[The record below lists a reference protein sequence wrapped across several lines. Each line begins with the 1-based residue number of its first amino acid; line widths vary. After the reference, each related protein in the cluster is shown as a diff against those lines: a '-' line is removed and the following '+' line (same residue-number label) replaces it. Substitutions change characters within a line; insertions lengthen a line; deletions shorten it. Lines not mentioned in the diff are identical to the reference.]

1 MKKCLDILLDALF
14 AVIGLFPK
22 IFYLSR
28 REREVK
34 PTDTASV
41 KPATQSTSNNPLPNP
56 VIPPPKPTKEQ
67 EFVKALGIA
76 VTDGFDPLI
85 LYTHAYHETGNFKH
99 IVGDWN
105 YFGMKPPKHW
115 IGKIVRIKTQEYD
128 NYYKTIYDYFCDFTN
143 AEDCVKF
150 YIKQIKRLYPESYKN
165 RQDAQ
170 LYFWGLTRWRYK
182 WASDP
187 TYSEKLIKLYTD
199 LKANGI
205 AERIGAKIV

>member
-22 IFYLSR
+22 IFYLFR

-34 PTDTASV
+34 PTDTVSV
-41 KPATQSTSNNPLPNP
+41 GNAMTNTLPNP
-56 VIPPPKPTKEQ
+56 AIPPPKPTKEQ

-105 YFGMKPPKHW
+105 YFGMKPPGHW
-115 IGKIVRIKTQEYD
+115 QGKVIKIKTQEYD
-128 NYYKTIYDYFCDFTN
+128 KQYHTIYDYFCDFAT
-143 AEDCVKF
+143 ADACVKF
-150 YIKQIKRLYPESYKN
+150 YISQIKRLYPESYKN

-182 WASDP
+182 WATDP
-187 TYSEKLIKLYTD
+187 IYSEKLIKLYAD

-205 AERIGAKIV
+205 QEQIRT

>member
-1 MKKCLDILLDALF
+1 MENICLI
-14 AVIGLFPK
+14 AVSVVTKWIKTTSGLF
-22 IFYLSR
+22 R
-28 REREVK
+28 REQEVK

-41 KPATQSTSNNPLPNP
+41 GNAMTNILPNP
-56 VIPPPKPTKEQ
+56 AIPSPKPSKEQ
-67 EFVKALGIA
+67 EFVKALGHA
-76 VTDGFDPLI
+76 VADGFDPLI
-85 LYTHAYHETGNFKH
+85 PYTHAYHETGNFKH
-99 IVGDWN
+99 LVGEWN

-115 IGKIVRIKTQEYD
+115 IGKIIKIKTQEYD
-128 NYYKTIYDYFCDFTN
+128 KQYHTIYDYFCDFAT

-165 RQDAQ
+165 RQDAK

-187 TYSEKLIKLYTD
+187 AYSEKLIKLYAD

-205 AERIGAKIV
+205 QERIRT